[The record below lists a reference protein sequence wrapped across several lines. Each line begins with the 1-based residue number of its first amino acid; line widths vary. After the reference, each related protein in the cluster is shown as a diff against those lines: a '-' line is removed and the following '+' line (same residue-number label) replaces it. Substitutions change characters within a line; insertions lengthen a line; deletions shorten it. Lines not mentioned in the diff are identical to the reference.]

1 MASTPVQ
8 STVPNTTTNTTTA
21 MMSPTTVM
29 TVMSSGH
36 VQAPVTPNGS
46 PSNTSSSSGGVVLIA
61 KFDYSAK
68 EPHELDL
75 KKGERLF
82 LIDNSKQWW
91 LVRRLDAG
99 CEQTG

>member
-8 STVPNTTTNTTTA
+8 TT
-21 MMSPTTVM
+21 M
-29 TVMSSGH
+29 TMSSSQ
-36 VQAPVTPNGS
+36 VQPQ
-46 PSNTSSSSGGVVLIA
+46 SSGVVLVA

-99 CEQTG
+99 LEQTGFVKFGFIRLPKSWFLSRLLEF